1 MPTFCAAMRF
11 IYMNSNI
18 YAILEK
24 RARLHP
30 ERPALLRVDG
40 YALRSLSYRE
50 LDSAVRERACRL
62 LDAGIKTG
70 DTVMILE
77 TMKASL
83 YISILAVTALGARAL
98 FVDLTAGAAALEQAV
113 SRLRPDMVV
122 ASGRGVFLLLS
133 RQLAPVPTK
142 LLSRVH
148 MPGKSKSH
156 FEPADV
162 APDDPAVI
170 TFTSGTGGVPKIIA
184 RSHGF
189 LRTQFEVLAESLAI
203 EEGAIELTCL
213 PMFVLAN
220 LAAGA
225 TTVLSRADLT
235 SPAKARIR
243 TITRE
248 IEASGAGRLLAS
260 PSLVDRLAKELLV
273 RKKSLP
279 SLKTIHTGGGLVSTA
294 LVDRVEKALPGCDL
308 VTVYGSSEAEPI
320 GHIASSQVTAGDRLA
335 MEQGAGRLV
344 GEPATAIMIVPGKR
358 PEEEQ
363 DPGRRQLE
371 IAAGRPDIVTG
382 EILVSG
388 EHVVKGYLDP
398 AAEKS
403 TKVRIDGRIWHR
415 TGDTGYLDN
424 HGRLWLTGRIGGEGE
439 HTTYSSSLELIALS
453 HPGVSRAAYLG
464 GGATTLYI
472 EIEPG
477 AGPPRIAIPG
487 VRIVVVPA
495 IPVDRRHNSKVLYSK
510 ISTAGDTGVELR
522 AGLRTRAG

>member
-1 MPTFCAAMRF
+1 MPARFAAMRS

-30 ERPALLRVDG
+30 ERPAFLRVNG
-40 YALRSLSYRE
+40 YAVRSLSYRE
-50 LDSAVRERACRL
+50 LSIAVQERACRL
-62 LDAGIKTG
+62 LDAGIKVG
-70 DTVMILE
+70 DTVLILE

-98 FVDLTAGAAALEQAV
+98 FVDLTGGTAALEQAV

-122 ASGRGVFLLLS
+122 ASGRGVLLLLS
-133 RQLAPVPTK
+133 RPLAPVPIK

-148 MPGKSKSH
+148 LPGKSRSH

-162 APDDPAVI
+162 AADDPAII
-170 TFTSGTGGVPKIIA
+170 TFTSGTGGEPKIIA

-189 LRTQFEVLAESLAI
+189 LRTQFEVLAESLSI
-203 EEGAIELTCL
+203 EEEAIELTCL

-225 TTVLSRADLT
+225 TTVLSGADLT
-235 SPAKARIR
+235 APGKARIK

-294 LVDRVEKALPGCDL
+294 LVDRVEKALPDCDL

-320 GHIASSQVTAGDRLA
+320 GHIASSRVTARDRLA
-335 MEQGAGRLV
+335 MEKGAGRLV
-344 GEPATAIMIVPGKR
+344 GEPATDIMIVPAKTPVGN
-358 PEEEQ
+358 Q
-363 DPGRRQLE
+363 DPGRRLLE
-371 IAAGRPDIVTG
+371 MAAGAPDIVTG

-415 TGDTGYLDN
+415 TGDTGYLDDR
-424 HGRLWLTGRIGGEGE
+424 GRLWLTGRLGGEGE
-439 HTTYSSSLELIALS
+439 HTCFSSSLELIALAQ
-453 HPGVSRAAYLG
+453 PGVRRAAYLG
-464 GGATTLYI
+464 GNTSTLYI

-477 AGPPRIAIPG
+477 AGVPSIAIPG

-495 IPVDRRHNSKVLYSK
+495 IPVDRRHNSKVLYKK
-510 ISTAGDTGVELR
+510 ISTNSDTSVELR
-522 AGLRTRAG
+522 TGLRTRAG